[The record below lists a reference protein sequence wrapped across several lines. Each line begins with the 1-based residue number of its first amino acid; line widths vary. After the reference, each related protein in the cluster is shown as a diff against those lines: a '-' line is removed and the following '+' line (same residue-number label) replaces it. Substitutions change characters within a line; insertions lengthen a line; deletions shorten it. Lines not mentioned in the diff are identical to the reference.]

1 MFTVSALL
9 ISKTN
14 DDFSYY
20 HLPFTKYLTEHKIIF
35 GMGHLNHGYNLLS
48 SLFFLN
54 SIFYLPKIE
63 FYSFHF
69 TIIFFLIFFNF
80 FVLNEIFNSKNNEI
94 INFLYLLSFTYFN
107 LSFNRLAE
115 YGTDK
120 PGQLLIVILVIKL
133 LQIVSFEKKENQ
145 VKQILFLIPLLAYS
159 ITLKTYFLPYILLAF
174 VIFILKT
181 KPEYVLKNIFVSKS
195 FLLFIF
201 SIIIYF
207 LHHFISTGCLI
218 SPLPTTC
225 LGEYFNLSWARKTS
239 DMTDLSIWLEQ
250 WAKAGAGPNFRV
262 SNVLEYISYFNWV
275 HNWINKYFINKFL
288 EQLLLLFS
296 SIIVIFLLSKSFK
309 FKKEI
314 NNINKNIFYYYS
326 LIIIIFLIWFF
337 NHPTLRYGGYAVVFL
352 ILSVPISLLFFKYK
366 NNNFFEKRIKF
377 LVLFVIIVFN
387 IKNITRIEN
396 ELKRGDHY
404 KFTNFPFYAIK
415 EKNFKKYE
423 TESGLIIYS
432 AHHCWGVP
440 TPCGNINEKIYVNKK
455 NNYYFINKRK

>member
-1 MFTVSALL
+1 MTNIVIFFFSFFLLLLSTIGYGLIFKKVSFSKLESFENENFVLIGFYGLFLLTLISLVSNLFFPHNFIHNILIHGIGLVSLVSLKVKKKKLYLKYIFLISLFTVSALL

-80 FVLNEIFNSKNNEI
+80 FVLNEIFNSKNHEI
-94 INFLYLLSFTYFN
+94 IKFLYLLSFTYFN

-145 VKQILFLIPLLAYS
+145 VKQILFLIPLLAYC

-225 LGEYFNLSWARKTS
+225 LGDYFNLSWARKTS

-296 SIIVIFLLSKSFK
+296 SIIVMFFIIKK
-309 FKKEI
+309 F
-314 NNINKNIFYYYS
+314 
-326 LIIIIFLIWFF
+326 
-337 NHPTLRYGGYAVVFL
+337 
-352 ILSVPISLLFFKYK
+352 
-366 NNNFFEKRIKF
+366 
-377 LVLFVIIVFN
+377 
-387 IKNITRIEN
+387 
-396 ELKRGDHY
+396 
-404 KFTNFPFYAIK
+404 
-415 EKNFKKYE
+415 
-423 TESGLIIYS
+423 
-432 AHHCWGVP
+432 
-440 TPCGNINEKIYVNKK
+440 
-455 NNYYFINKRK
+455 